1 MQNNTRTSGATQ
13 IKNKIVASK
22 KEVRKGKPENK
33 HSVHGILDLALLTF
47 KNIIEFSTN

>member
-33 HSVHGILDLALLTF
+33 HSVYGMLDLALDIKKHL
-47 KNIIEFSTN
+47 EFSTN